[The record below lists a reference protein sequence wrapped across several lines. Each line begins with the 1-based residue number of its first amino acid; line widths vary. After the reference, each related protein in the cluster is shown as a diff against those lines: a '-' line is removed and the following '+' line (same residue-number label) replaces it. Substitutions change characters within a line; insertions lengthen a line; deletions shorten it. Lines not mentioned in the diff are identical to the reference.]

1 MKRSTIVTTSKIGTI
16 VILLFQ
22 IIRNFQIWIEVLK
35 SLKVNMIKL
44 QTKEIR

>member
-1 MKRSTIVTTSKIGTI
+1 MKRSTIVTMSKIGTI

-22 IIRNFQIWIEVLK
+22 IIRNLQIWIEVLK

-44 QTKEIR
+44 QTKGTQ